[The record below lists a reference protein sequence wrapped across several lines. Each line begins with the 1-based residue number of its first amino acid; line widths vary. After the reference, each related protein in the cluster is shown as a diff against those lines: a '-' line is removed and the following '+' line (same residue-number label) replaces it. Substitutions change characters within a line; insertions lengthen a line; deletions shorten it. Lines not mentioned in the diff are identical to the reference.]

1 MKKSLIHFS
10 LVILILTASC
20 SQFETKSS
28 ANSGEEYAKN
38 VTIIR
43 DHYGV
48 PHIYGKTDADCVFG
62 LMYAQCEDDFAR
74 VERNYITMLGRSSEM
89 NGEKDIYEDLLIR
102 MTIDSAGAVEDFKN
116 SPPWLQKLM
125 IAYADGINYYLY
137 KHPEVKPALI
147 TKFEPW
153 YSLMYTD
160 GSISA
165 IQTAGIGA
173 NDIKAFYNSLDQA
186 TGSNVNDQ
194 GNRNLYAGKQTLNN
208 EQLSGSNG
216 FAIAPSKSASGK
228 AMLYINPHVTFYFR
242 PEVHMVSEE
251 GLNVYGAV
259 TWGQFFVYQGFNEH
273 LGFMHTSSMADAAD
287 LYDETITKRE
297 GKYYY
302 TYEGVQKPVSENKT
316 VIRYVSNGKME
327 SKTFTIYSTQHGP
340 VMAEHEGKWTSLKTN
355 NRSLNGLI
363 QSWTRNKA
371 ESLNDFTTNLELR
384 ANLSNNTVYADDKGN
399 IAYWHGNYMPKRD
412 TAYNWNFP
420 VDGTTSKTEW
430 KGMHTVAEIT
440 QAVNPSSGWIQNC
453 NGTPYSVSGA
463 SSPLAKNFPGYM
475 APDGENFRQINAVR
489 VLSKKDKF
497 TMDDLIAAGYDKHLT
512 AFDTSLQYLFAAHE
526 KIKSSH
532 PLLYDSTKAAI
543 DELKTWDHNMNATSV
558 AQTLAIE
565 WADRINALLRS
576 EDPEYFV
583 DFTTR
588 YGKVLRQSAPE
599 KLVRPLSDLMQKL
612 TTDFGKWQI
621 PWGELNRMQRIS
633 NKIEWEFNDTRA
645 SLPMSNASSTWG
657 ALPSFNSRYFPGTKK
672 RYGYGG
678 NSFIC
683 VVEFGDKVRAKSLLA
698 GGESGNPASKHFFDQ
713 SEMYTKGKFKEVHF
727 YREDVLKNA
736 EKTYRPGE

>member
-1 MKKSLIHFS
+1 M
-10 LVILILTASC
+10 ASC
-20 SQFETKSS
+20 SQFETNSS
-28 ANSGEEYAKN
+28 ANSGEEYVKN
-38 VTIIR
+38 VSIIR

-74 VERNYITMLGRSSEM
+74 VERNYITMLGRSSEI

-116 SPPWLQKLM
+116 SPPWLKKLM
-125 IAYADGINYYLY
+125 VAYADGINYYLY
-137 KHPEVKPALI
+137 KHPEVKPALL

-153 YSLMYTD
+153 FPLMYTD

-165 IQTAGIGA
+165 IQTGGMGA
-173 NDIKAFYNSLDQA
+173 DDIKAFYASLDQA
-186 TGSNVNDQ
+186 KGPNVNGQ
-194 GNRNLYAGKQTLNN
+194 NLIAGSKTLSNTLGD

-273 LGFMHTSSMADAAD
+273 LGFMHTSSDADVAD
-287 LYDETITKRE
+287 LYDETITKRG
-297 GKYYY
+297 GKYFY
-302 TYEGVQKPVSENKT
+302 TYEGAQKPVSETKT
-316 VIRYVSNGKME
+316 VIRYVRDGKME

-340 VMAEHEGKWTSLKTN
+340 VMAQSEGTWTSLKTN

-371 ESLNDFTTNLELR
+371 ESLNDFTTNLELK

-412 TAYNWNFP
+412 TAFNWNFP
-420 VDGTTSKTEW
+420 VNGSTSKTEW
-430 KGMHTVAEIT
+430 KGMHSVSEIV
-440 QAVNPSSGWIQNC
+440 QSVNPSSGWIQNC
-453 NGTPYSVSGA
+453 NGTPYSVSGV

-475 APDGENFRQINAVR
+475 APDGENFRQLNAVR

-497 TMDDLIAAGYDKHLT
+497 SMDDLIAAGYDKHLT

-526 KIKSSH
+526 KLKTSNH
-532 PLLYDSTKAAI
+532 LLYDSTKAAI
-543 DELKTWDHNMNATSV
+543 DTLKTWDHNMNASV
-558 AQTLAIE
+558 AQTIAIE

-576 EDPEYFV
+576 EDPELFADY
-583 DFTTR
+583 TTM

-599 KLVRPLSDLMQKL
+599 KLVRPLSELMQKL
-612 TTDFGKWQI
+612 TVDFGKWQI
-621 PWGELNRMQRIS
+621 PWGELNRMQRIN
-633 NKIEWEFNDTRA
+633 NKIVSEFDDTKP
-645 SLPMSNASSTWG
+645 SLSMWGASSTWG
-657 ALPSFNSRYFPGTKK
+657 ALPSYASRYFTGTKK

-678 NSFIC
+678 NSFVC

-698 GGESGNPASKHFFDQ
+698 GGESGNPDSKHFFDQ
-713 SEMYTKGKFKEVHF
+713 AEIYTTGKFKEVHF

-736 EKTYRPGE
+736 VKTYRPGE